1 MSTNEKSVFGQI
13 KYISEIALNV
23 NSKGYTILDDI
34 LFSDKFIWKK
44 KINKKK
50 NKKKNR

>member
-13 KYISEIALNV
+13 KYISEIALNF

-34 LFSDKFIWKK
+34 LFSNKFIRKK
-44 KINKKK
+44 MEIQAVPALLL
-50 NKKKNR
+50 